1 MRMAHGHVRRMRGC
15 ALYAHGS
22 RPREMHAKAM
32 LAMLMAHGHV
42 MCMRGY
48 ARYAHGPRPCEVH
61 AGLCSVCAW
70 LTAT

>member
-1 MRMAHGHVRRMRGC
+1 
-15 ALYAHGS
+15 
-22 RPREMHAKAM
+22 MHAEAM

-70 LTAT
+70 LTAA